1 MRGLPSLAEFPVSF
15 LLAVAIALG
24 LLFGSFLNVVIHRL
38 PRGENIAYPGSRCPG
53 CGKPIAP
60 RDNVPVLSW
69 LVLRGRARCCGT
81 RISPRYPLVEAIGG
95 LLAWAVVT
103 TVVLELPPET
113 SIGHA
118 VAVFALYLALGLG
131 LVAVAF
137 IDLDHMIVPDEI
149 TLGGAALAVASVP
162 LRPEATF
169 TDSLLGAAI
178 GFAVVWV
185 PLIWLYQL
193 VRGRPGMGLGDAK
206 LLLLAGAWFGWG
218 GAVFALLAGAV
229 QGTVVMLVLLLLG
242 KKLEEPESVAEER
255 KAMQEAIAHAE
266 GEERAALERELALDP
281 LGSEPE
287 PGLASARM
295 PFGPFLV
302 LASLEYLVF
311 GGVIRA
317 WVTESLALP

>member
-1 MRGLPSLAEFPVSF
+1 MRPLPSLAELPVSF

-38 PRGENIAYPGSRCPG
+38 PRGENIAVPGSHCPG

-69 LVLRGRARCCGT
+69 LVLRGRARCCGA
-81 RISPRYPLVEAIGG
+81 RISARYPLVEAIGG
-95 LLAWAVVT
+95 LLAWAIV
-103 TVVLELPPET
+103 TVVVLDLPPDT

-118 VAVFALYLALGLG
+118 AAVFALHLALGLG

-149 TLGGAALAVASVP
+149 TLGGAVLGVLSVP
-162 LRPEATF
+162 LRPGATF

-178 GFAVVWV
+178 GFAIVWV

-218 GAVFALLAGAV
+218 GALFALLAGAV
-229 QGTVVMLVLLLLG
+229 QGTAVMIVLLVLG
-242 KKLEEPESVAEER
+242 KKLEEPESVIEER
-255 KAMQEAIAHAE
+255 KAMREAIEQAE
-266 GEERAALERELALDP
+266 GEERAELERELALDP

-287 PGLASARM
+287 PGLGLARM
-295 PFGPFLV
+295 PFGPFIA
-302 LASLEYLVF
+302 LATLEYLLF
-311 GGVIRA
+311 GAVIRA
-317 WVTESLALP
+317 WVTEGLALP